1 MKKWFKLL
9 AAVGLAALTLAG
21 CGNGKDESSD
31 PQAGA
36 SPTPPVVQ
44 ATPQPEQKAKAVK
57 VNAPDGLNIR
67 SKASTDSEILGLAE
81 DGSLLPLLLE
91 EEQDGWYQ
99 VEYEGSPAYVSAEFA
114 QVQEITMTEYN
125 ALRKGET
132 STDPAGP
139 PPQAGDTDNSRRPP
153 PRRPR
158 LRRPPPARRKRPA
171 PLSRRASPPAP
182 PRWTRRTG
190 SKLSPARDST
200 QAAAHF
206 RGPPVVV

>member
-132 STDPAGP
+132 APDPAGP
-139 PPQAGDTDNSRRPP
+139 PPQAGDTDNS
-153 PRRPR
+153 
-158 LRRPPPARRKRPA
+158 
-171 PLSRRASPPAP
+171 SSETSSQETSSQETSSSQTEETSSSQSESQSSSTASVDQED
-182 PRWTRRTG
+182 G
-190 SKLSPARDST
+190 E
-200 QAAAHF
+200 
-206 RGPPVVV
+206 

>member
-67 SKASTDSEILGLAE
+67 SKATTDSEILGLAE

-125 ALRKGET
+125 ALRQGEP

-139 PPQAGDTDNSRRPP
+139 PPQAGDTDSSSSETSSQETSSQETP
-153 PRRPR
+153 
-158 LRRPPPARRKRPA
+158 
-171 PLSRRASPPAP
+171 SSQTEETSFSQSEGQSSSTASVDQED
-182 PRWTRRTG
+182 G
-190 SKLSPARDST
+190 E
-200 QAAAHF
+200 
-206 RGPPVVV
+206 

>member
-67 SKASTDSEILGLAE
+67 SKASTDSDILGLAE

-125 ALRKGET
+125 ALRQGET

-139 PPQAGDTDNSRRPP
+139 PPQAGDMDSSSSETSSQETSSQETP
-153 PRRPR
+153 
-158 LRRPPPARRKRPA
+158 
-171 PLSRRASPPAP
+171 SSQTEETSSSQSESQSSSTASVDQED
-182 PRWTRRTG
+182 G
-190 SKLSPARDST
+190 E
-200 QAAAHF
+200 
-206 RGPPVVV
+206 

>member
-31 PQAGA
+31 PQSGA
-36 SPTPPVVQ
+36 SPTPPVVR

-125 ALRKGET
+125 ALRQGET

-139 PPQAGDTDNSRRPP
+139 PPQAGDTDNS
-153 PRRPR
+153 
-158 LRRPPPARRKRPA
+158 
-171 PLSRRASPPAP
+171 SSETSSQETSSQETSSSQTEETSSSQSESESSSTASVDQED
-182 PRWTRRTG
+182 G
-190 SKLSPARDST
+190 E
-200 QAAAHF
+200 
-206 RGPPVVV
+206 

>member
-31 PQAGA
+31 PQSGA

-139 PPQAGDTDNSRRPP
+139 PPQAGDTDNSSSETSSQETSSSQ
-153 PRRPR
+153 
-158 LRRPPPARRKRPA
+158 AEET
-171 PLSRRASPPAP
+171 SSSQSESESSSTASVDQED
-182 PRWTRRTG
+182 G
-190 SKLSPARDST
+190 E
-200 QAAAHF
+200 
-206 RGPPVVV
+206 

>member
-125 ALRKGET
+125 ALRQGET
-132 STDPAGP
+132 APDPAGP
-139 PPQAGDTDNSRRPP
+139 PPQAGDMDSSSSETSSQETSSQETSSSQ
-153 PRRPR
+153 
-158 LRRPPPARRKRPA
+158 AEET
-171 PLSRRASPPAP
+171 SSSQSESESSSTASVDQED
-182 PRWTRRTG
+182 G
-190 SKLSPARDST
+190 E
-200 QAAAHF
+200 
-206 RGPPVVV
+206 

>member
-132 STDPAGP
+132 APDPAGP
-139 PPQAGDTDNSRRPP
+139 PPQAGDTDSSSSETSSQETSSQETPSSQP
-153 PRRPR
+153 EET
-158 LRRPPPARRKRPA
+158 
-171 PLSRRASPPAP
+171 SSSQSESESSSTASVDQED
-182 PRWTRRTG
+182 G
-190 SKLSPARDST
+190 E
-200 QAAAHF
+200 
-206 RGPPVVV
+206 

>member
-139 PPQAGDTDNSRRPP
+139 PPQAGDMDSSSSETSSQETSSSQ
-153 PRRPR
+153 
-158 LRRPPPARRKRPA
+158 AEET
-171 PLSRRASPPAP
+171 SSSQSESESSSTASVDQED
-182 PRWTRRTG
+182 G
-190 SKLSPARDST
+190 E
-200 QAAAHF
+200 
-206 RGPPVVV
+206 

>member
-125 ALRKGET
+125 ALRQGET

-139 PPQAGDTDNSRRPP
+139 PPQAGDTDNSSSETSSQETSSQETSSSQ
-153 PRRPR
+153 
-158 LRRPPPARRKRPA
+158 AEET
-171 PLSRRASPPAP
+171 SSSQSESESSSTASVDQED
-182 PRWTRRTG
+182 G
-190 SKLSPARDST
+190 E
-200 QAAAHF
+200 
-206 RGPPVVV
+206 

>member
-31 PQAGA
+31 PQSAA

-139 PPQAGDTDNSRRPP
+139 PPQAGDMDSSSSETSSQETSSQETPSSQ
-153 PRRPR
+153 
-158 LRRPPPARRKRPA
+158 AEET
-171 PLSRRASPPAP
+171 SSSQSESESSSTASVDQED
-182 PRWTRRTG
+182 G
-190 SKLSPARDST
+190 E
-200 QAAAHF
+200 
-206 RGPPVVV
+206 

>member
-67 SKASTDSEILGLAE
+67 SKASTDSDILGLAE

-125 ALRKGET
+125 ALRQGEP

-139 PPQAGDTDNSRRPP
+139 PPQAGDTDRSSSETSSQETSSQETSSSQ
-153 PRRPR
+153 
-158 LRRPPPARRKRPA
+158 AEET
-171 PLSRRASPPAP
+171 SSSQSESESSSTASVDQED
-182 PRWTRRTG
+182 G
-190 SKLSPARDST
+190 E
-200 QAAAHF
+200 
-206 RGPPVVV
+206 

>member
-139 PPQAGDTDNSRRPP
+139 PPQAGDTDNSSSETSSQETSSQETPSSQ
-153 PRRPR
+153 
-158 LRRPPPARRKRPA
+158 AEET
-171 PLSRRASPPAP
+171 SSSQSESQSSSTASVDQED
-182 PRWTRRTG
+182 G
-190 SKLSPARDST
+190 E
-200 QAAAHF
+200 
-206 RGPPVVV
+206 

>member
-67 SKASTDSEILGLAE
+67 SKASTDSDILGLAE

-125 ALRKGET
+125 ALRQGET

-139 PPQAGDTDNSRRPP
+139 PPQAGDTDSSSSETSSQETSSQETPSSQ
-153 PRRPR
+153 
-158 LRRPPPARRKRPA
+158 AEET
-171 PLSRRASPPAP
+171 SSSQSESESSSTASVDQED
-182 PRWTRRTG
+182 G
-190 SKLSPARDST
+190 E
-200 QAAAHF
+200 
-206 RGPPVVV
+206 

>member
-132 STDPAGP
+132 APDPAGP
-139 PPQAGDTDNSRRPP
+139 PPQAGDTDNSSSETSSQETSSSQ
-153 PRRPR
+153 
-158 LRRPPPARRKRPA
+158 AEET
-171 PLSRRASPPAP
+171 SSSQSESESSSTASVDQED
-182 PRWTRRTG
+182 G
-190 SKLSPARDST
+190 E
-200 QAAAHF
+200 
-206 RGPPVVV
+206 

>member
-132 STDPAGP
+132 APDPAGP
-139 PPQAGDTDNSRRPP
+139 PPQAGDTDNSSSETSSQETSSQGTSSSQ
-153 PRRPR
+153 
-158 LRRPPPARRKRPA
+158 AEET
-171 PLSRRASPPAP
+171 SSSQSESESSSTASVDQED
-182 PRWTRRTG
+182 G
-190 SKLSPARDST
+190 E
-200 QAAAHF
+200 
-206 RGPPVVV
+206 

>member
-21 CGNGKDESSD
+21 CGSGKDESSD

-139 PPQAGDTDNSRRPP
+139 PPQAGDTDNS
-153 PRRPR
+153 
-158 LRRPPPARRKRPA
+158 
-171 PLSRRASPPAP
+171 SSETSSQETSSQETSSQETSSQETSSSQTEETSSSQSESQSSSTASVDQED
-182 PRWTRRTG
+182 G
-190 SKLSPARDST
+190 E
-200 QAAAHF
+200 
-206 RGPPVVV
+206 

>member
-132 STDPAGP
+132 APDPAGP
-139 PPQAGDTDNSRRPP
+139 PPQAGDTDNSSSETSSQETSSQETP
-153 PRRPR
+153 
-158 LRRPPPARRKRPA
+158 
-171 PLSRRASPPAP
+171 SSQTEETSSSQSESESSSTASVDQED
-182 PRWTRRTG
+182 G
-190 SKLSPARDST
+190 E
-200 QAAAHF
+200 
-206 RGPPVVV
+206 

>member
-36 SPTPPVVQ
+36 SPTPSVVQ

-67 SKASTDSEILGLAE
+67 SKASTDSDILGLAE

-139 PPQAGDTDNSRRPP
+139 PPQAGDMDSSSSETSSQETSSQETPSSQ
-153 PRRPR
+153 
-158 LRRPPPARRKRPA
+158 AEET
-171 PLSRRASPPAP
+171 SSSQSEGQSSSTASVDQED
-182 PRWTRRTG
+182 G
-190 SKLSPARDST
+190 E
-200 QAAAHF
+200 
-206 RGPPVVV
+206 

>member
-67 SKASTDSEILGLAE
+67 SKASTDSDILGLAE

-132 STDPAGP
+132 SPDPAGP
-139 PPQAGDTDNSRRPP
+139 PPQAGDMDSSSSETSSQETSSQETSSSQ
-153 PRRPR
+153 
-158 LRRPPPARRKRPA
+158 AEET
-171 PLSRRASPPAP
+171 SSSQSESESSSTASVDQED
-182 PRWTRRTG
+182 G
-190 SKLSPARDST
+190 E
-200 QAAAHF
+200 
-206 RGPPVVV
+206 

>member
-139 PPQAGDTDNSRRPP
+139 PPQAGDTDSSSSETSSQETSSQETPSSQP
-153 PRRPR
+153 EET
-158 LRRPPPARRKRPA
+158 
-171 PLSRRASPPAP
+171 SSSQSESESSSTASA
-182 PRWTRRTG
+182 
-190 SKLSPARDST
+190 ST
-200 QAAAHF
+200 ASVDQED
-206 RGPPVVV
+206 GE

>member
-31 PQAGA
+31 PQAAA

-125 ALRKGET
+125 ALRQGET
-132 STDPAGP
+132 AQDPAGP
-139 PPQAGDTDNSRRPP
+139 PPQAGDTDNSSSETSSQETSSQETP
-153 PRRPR
+153 
-158 LRRPPPARRKRPA
+158 
-171 PLSRRASPPAP
+171 SSQTEETSSSQSESESSSTASVDQED
-182 PRWTRRTG
+182 G
-190 SKLSPARDST
+190 E
-200 QAAAHF
+200 
-206 RGPPVVV
+206 

>member
-31 PQAGA
+31 PQSAA

-125 ALRKGET
+125 ALRQGET

-139 PPQAGDTDNSRRPP
+139 PPQAGDMDSSSSETSSQETSSQETP
-153 PRRPR
+153 
-158 LRRPPPARRKRPA
+158 
-171 PLSRRASPPAP
+171 SSQTEETSSSQSEGQSSSTASVDQED
-182 PRWTRRTG
+182 G
-190 SKLSPARDST
+190 E
-200 QAAAHF
+200 
-206 RGPPVVV
+206 

>member
-132 STDPAGP
+132 APDPAGP
-139 PPQAGDTDNSRRPP
+139 PPQAGDMDSSSSETSSQETSSQETSSSQ
-153 PRRPR
+153 
-158 LRRPPPARRKRPA
+158 AEET
-171 PLSRRASPPAP
+171 SSSQSESESSSTASVDQED
-182 PRWTRRTG
+182 G
-190 SKLSPARDST
+190 E
-200 QAAAHF
+200 
-206 RGPPVVV
+206 

>member
-31 PQAGA
+31 PQAAA

-132 STDPAGP
+132 ATDPAGP
-139 PPQAGDTDNSRRPP
+139 PPQAGDTDNS
-153 PRRPR
+153 
-158 LRRPPPARRKRPA
+158 
-171 PLSRRASPPAP
+171 SSETSSQETSSQETSSSQTEETSSSQSESESSSTASVDQED
-182 PRWTRRTG
+182 G
-190 SKLSPARDST
+190 E
-200 QAAAHF
+200 
-206 RGPPVVV
+206 

>member
-67 SKASTDSEILGLAE
+67 SKASTDSDILGLAE

-132 STDPAGP
+132 ATDPAGP
-139 PPQAGDTDNSRRPP
+139 PPQAGDTDNSSSETSSQETSSQETSSQETSSQETP
-153 PRRPR
+153 
-158 LRRPPPARRKRPA
+158 
-171 PLSRRASPPAP
+171 SSQTEETSSSQSESQSSSTASVDQED
-182 PRWTRRTG
+182 G
-190 SKLSPARDST
+190 E
-200 QAAAHF
+200 
-206 RGPPVVV
+206 

>member
-125 ALRKGET
+125 ALRQGET
-132 STDPAGP
+132 APDPAGP
-139 PPQAGDTDNSRRPP
+139 PPQAGDTDNSSSETP
-153 PRRPR
+153 
-158 LRRPPPARRKRPA
+158 
-171 PLSRRASPPAP
+171 SQETSSQETSSSQTEETSSSQSESQSSSTASVDQED
-182 PRWTRRTG
+182 G
-190 SKLSPARDST
+190 E
-200 QAAAHF
+200 
-206 RGPPVVV
+206 

>member
-132 STDPAGP
+132 APDPAGP
-139 PPQAGDTDNSRRPP
+139 PPQAGDTDNSSSETSSQETSSQETSSSQ
-153 PRRPR
+153 
-158 LRRPPPARRKRPA
+158 AEET
-171 PLSRRASPPAP
+171 SSSQSEGQSSSTASVDQED
-182 PRWTRRTG
+182 G
-190 SKLSPARDST
+190 E
-200 QAAAHF
+200 
-206 RGPPVVV
+206 

>member
-132 STDPAGP
+132 APDPAGP
-139 PPQAGDTDNSRRPP
+139 PPQAGDTDNSSSETSSQETSSQETSSSQ
-153 PRRPR
+153 
-158 LRRPPPARRKRPA
+158 AEET
-171 PLSRRASPPAP
+171 SSSQSESESSSTASVDQED
-182 PRWTRRTG
+182 G
-190 SKLSPARDST
+190 E
-200 QAAAHF
+200 
-206 RGPPVVV
+206 

>member
-67 SKASTDSEILGLAE
+67 SKASTDSEILGLAQ

-132 STDPAGP
+132 APDPAGP
-139 PPQAGDTDNSRRPP
+139 PPQAGDTDNSSSETSSQETSSQETSSSQ
-153 PRRPR
+153 
-158 LRRPPPARRKRPA
+158 AEET
-171 PLSRRASPPAP
+171 SSSQSESESSSTASVDQED
-182 PRWTRRTG
+182 G
-190 SKLSPARDST
+190 E
-200 QAAAHF
+200 
-206 RGPPVVV
+206 

>member
-9 AAVGLAALTLAG
+9 AAVGLVALTLAG

-132 STDPAGP
+132 APDPAGP
-139 PPQAGDTDNSRRPP
+139 PPQAGDTDNSSSETSSQETSSQETSSSQ
-153 PRRPR
+153 
-158 LRRPPPARRKRPA
+158 AEET
-171 PLSRRASPPAP
+171 SSSQSESESSSTASVDQED
-182 PRWTRRTG
+182 G
-190 SKLSPARDST
+190 E
-200 QAAAHF
+200 
-206 RGPPVVV
+206 

>member
-125 ALRKGET
+125 ALRQGEPP
-132 STDPAGP
+132 TDPAGP
-139 PPQAGDTDNSRRPP
+139 PPQAGDTDSSSSETSSQETSSQETSSQETP
-153 PRRPR
+153 
-158 LRRPPPARRKRPA
+158 
-171 PLSRRASPPAP
+171 SSQTEETSSSQSEGQSSSTASVDQED
-182 PRWTRRTG
+182 G
-190 SKLSPARDST
+190 E
-200 QAAAHF
+200 
-206 RGPPVVV
+206 

>member
-67 SKASTDSEILGLAE
+67 SKASTNSEILGLAE

-125 ALRKGET
+125 ALRQGEP

-139 PPQAGDTDNSRRPP
+139 PPQAGDMDSSSSETSSQETSSQETP
-153 PRRPR
+153 
-158 LRRPPPARRKRPA
+158 
-171 PLSRRASPPAP
+171 SSQTEETSSSQSEGQSSSTASVDQED
-182 PRWTRRTG
+182 G
-190 SKLSPARDST
+190 E
-200 QAAAHF
+200 
-206 RGPPVVV
+206 

>member
-132 STDPAGP
+132 ATDPAGP
-139 PPQAGDTDNSRRPP
+139 PPQAGDTDNSSSETSSQETSSQETP
-153 PRRPR
+153 
-158 LRRPPPARRKRPA
+158 
-171 PLSRRASPPAP
+171 SSQTEETSSSQSESESSSTASVDQED
-182 PRWTRRTG
+182 G
-190 SKLSPARDST
+190 E
-200 QAAAHF
+200 
-206 RGPPVVV
+206 

>member
-125 ALRKGET
+125 ALRQGET
-132 STDPAGP
+132 APDPAGP
-139 PPQAGDTDNSRRPP
+139 PPQAGDTDS
-153 PRRPR
+153 
-158 LRRPPPARRKRPA
+158 
-171 PLSRRASPPAP
+171 SSSETSSQETSSQETSSSQTEETSSSQSESESSSTASVDQED
-182 PRWTRRTG
+182 G
-190 SKLSPARDST
+190 E
-200 QAAAHF
+200 
-206 RGPPVVV
+206 

>member
-1 MKKWFKLL
+1 MKKWIKLL

-125 ALRKGET
+125 ALRQGET
-132 STDPAGP
+132 APDPAGP
-139 PPQAGDTDNSRRPP
+139 PPQAGDTDNSSSETP
-153 PRRPR
+153 
-158 LRRPPPARRKRPA
+158 
-171 PLSRRASPPAP
+171 SQETSSQETSSSQTEETSSSQSESQSSSTASVDQED
-182 PRWTRRTG
+182 G
-190 SKLSPARDST
+190 E
-200 QAAAHF
+200 
-206 RGPPVVV
+206 

>member
-9 AAVGLAALTLAG
+9 AAVGLVALTLAG

-31 PQAGA
+31 PQSAA

-139 PPQAGDTDNSRRPP
+139 PPQAGDTDSSSSETSSQETSSQETP
-153 PRRPR
+153 
-158 LRRPPPARRKRPA
+158 
-171 PLSRRASPPAP
+171 SSQTEETSSSQSEGQSSSTASVDQED
-182 PRWTRRTG
+182 G
-190 SKLSPARDST
+190 E
-200 QAAAHF
+200 
-206 RGPPVVV
+206 

>member
-139 PPQAGDTDNSRRPP
+139 PPQAGDTDNSSSETSSQETSSQETPSSQ
-153 PRRPR
+153 
-158 LRRPPPARRKRPA
+158 AEET
-171 PLSRRASPPAP
+171 SSSQSESESSSTASVDQED
-182 PRWTRRTG
+182 G
-190 SKLSPARDST
+190 E
-200 QAAAHF
+200 
-206 RGPPVVV
+206 